1 MRTKQQVVKCCPP
14 AGACPEQVERAGMT
28 VACIGMG
35 DSKTARIG
43 WIDEFKG
50 FVLLLVCLYH
60 VEQSFPQAQMG
71 MLHLSALRMSA
82 FFFIS
87 GMLFSTR
94 RFGNFKDYFIHKTR
108 VLLVPYILLSL
119 LFLAL
124 DPVLYNFDLFPK
136 APRMTV
142 MNIRPEIAT
151 IWDYIYWNLAK
162 IFVAGKS
169 SIGSGPLWFVFTL
182 YSVSLIFYGVQKVAI
197 CVTNKGRSPVK
208 PGMTSRVIIA
218 LIAIASLAGGWLL
231 YVNHIRLPLGIER
244 DLTVLF
250 FFANGWLCKGEL
262 KDPRLRGDDKK
273 ERGNGSHAKSTL
285 SLIVATTVAFAA
297 YAYLEVPDPNFSIMN
312 NDLGKSLPIFVA
324 SSIFGIAGLVAAF
337 ILADKLPNI
346 APIRFIKGILRNISR
361 NALVILAVHW
371 YILLVMRLL
380 FREAIN
386 KPGIAYLAI
395 PIVIAVVIGAIPLF
409 RCKLYKLLG
418 KQKIS
423 VRESLSIRD

>member
-1 MRTKQQVVKCCPP
+1 MVLSNQK
-14 AGACPEQVERAGMT
+14 
-28 VACIGMG
+28 
-35 DSKTARIG
+35 RIG

-60 VEQSFPQAQMG
+60 VEQSFSYANMG

-94 RFGNFKDYFIHKTR
+94 RFPNFKSYFIHKSK
-108 VLLVPYILLSL
+108 VLLLPYILLSL

-124 DPVLYNFDLFPK
+124 DPVVYNFDLFPK

-142 MNIRPEIAT
+142 MNIRPEIASV
-151 IWDYIYWNLAK
+151 WDYIYWNLAK

-182 YSVSLIFYGVQKVAI
+182 YSVSLMFYGVQKFA
-197 CVTNKGRSPVK
+197 
-208 PGMTSRVIIA
+208 SRLKAPRAATII
-218 LIAIASLAGGWLL
+218 IAIACLAGGWLL
-231 YVNHIRLPLGIER
+231 YRHHIRLPLGIER

-250 FFANGWLCKGEL
+250 FFACGWLSKEPIRNTLCGKG
-262 KDPRLRGDDKK
+262 KK
-273 ERGNGSHAKSTL
+273 GIPW
-285 SLIVATTVAFAA
+285 SLVVASSITAFILYAA
-297 YAYLEVPDPNFSIMN
+297 FEIPDPNFSIMN

-324 SSIFGIAGLVAAF
+324 SSFFGIAGLVTAF
-337 ILADKLPNI
+337 VAADKIPNI
-346 APIRFIKGILRNISR
+346 GPIRILKGILRNISR

-380 FREAIN
+380 FRATFN
-386 KPGIAYLAI
+386 KPGVAYISIAIVAAG
-395 PIVIAVVIGAIPLF
+395 VIAAIPLF

-418 KQKIS
+418 KQPAS
-423 VRESLSIRD
+423 VRESLNIRD

>member
-1 MRTKQQVVKCCPP
+1 MTN
-14 AGACPEQVERAGMT
+14 EQ
-28 VACIGMG
+28 
-35 DSKTARIG
+35 KRIG

-94 RFGNFKDYFIHKTR
+94 RFPDFKSYLVHKTR

-119 LFLAL
+119 LFLAI

-142 MNIRPEIAT
+142 MNIKPEIAT
-151 IWDYIYWNLAK
+151 VWDYIYWNLAK

-182 YSVSLIFYGVQKVAI
+182 YSVSLLFYGVQCAARKISEILSPLRGSRMTAG
-197 CVTNKGRSPVK
+197 VT
-208 PGMTSRVIIA
+208 A
-218 LIAIASLAGGWLL
+218 LAAIASLAGGWFL

-250 FFANGWLCKGEL
+250 FFANGWLCKGAL
-262 KDPRLRGDDKK
+262 KDPRLGSATLTTGRGDDV
-273 ERGNGSHAKSTL
+273 RGKNILA
-285 SLIVATTVAFAA
+285 IVAATIVAFAA
-297 YAYLEVPDPNFSIMN
+297 YAYLEIPDPNFSIMN
-312 NDLGKSLPIFVA
+312 NDLGKSLPVFLA
-324 SSIFGIAGLVAAF
+324 SSFFGIAGLVATF
-337 ILADKLPNI
+337 MFADKLPNI
-346 APIRFIKGILRNISR
+346 APFRIIKGILRNISR

-371 YILLVMRLL
+371 YTLLVMRLL
-380 FREAIN
+380 FRDTFN
-386 KPGIAYLAI
+386 KPGIAYLVI
-395 PIVIAVVIGAIPLF
+395 PVVAAVVIVAIPLF
-409 RCKLYKLLG
+409 RCKLYRLLG

-423 VRESLSIRD
+423 VRESLNIKD

>member
-1 MRTKQQVVKCCPP
+1 MVLSNQT
-14 AGACPEQVERAGMT
+14 
-28 VACIGMG
+28 
-35 DSKTARIG
+35 RIG

-60 VEQSFPQAQMG
+60 VEQSFSYANMG

-94 RFGNFKDYFIHKTR
+94 RFPNFKSYFIHKSKA
-108 VLLVPYILLSL
+108 LLLPYILLSL

-124 DPVLYNFDLFPK
+124 DPVVYNFDLFPK
-136 APRMTV
+136 TPRMTV
-142 MNIRPEIAT
+142 MNIRPEIASV
-151 IWDYIYWNLAK
+151 WDYIYWNLAK

-182 YSVSLIFYGVQKVAI
+182 YSVSLMFYGVQKFA
-197 CVTNKGRSPVK
+197 
-208 PGMTSRVIIA
+208 SRLKAPRAATII
-218 LIAIASLAGGWLL
+218 IAIASLAGGWLL
-231 YVNHIRLPLGIER
+231 YRHHIRLPLGIER

-250 FFANGWLCKGEL
+250 FFACGWLSKEPIRNTLCGKG
-262 KDPRLRGDDKK
+262 KK
-273 ERGNGSHAKSTL
+273 GIPW
-285 SLIVATTVAFAA
+285 SLVVASSVTAFILYAA
-297 YAYLEVPDPNFSIMN
+297 FEIPDPNFSIMN

-324 SSIFGIAGLVAAF
+324 SSFFGIAGLVTAF
-337 ILADKLPNI
+337 VAADKIPNI
-346 APIRFIKGILRNISR
+346 GPIRILKGILRNISR

-380 FREAIN
+380 FRATFN
-386 KPGIAYLAI
+386 KPGVAYISIAIVAAG
-395 PIVIAVVIGAIPLF
+395 VIAAIPLF

-418 KQKIS
+418 KQPAS
-423 VRESLSIRD
+423 VRESLNIRD

>member
-1 MRTKQQVVKCCPP
+1 
-14 AGACPEQVERAGMT
+14 
-28 VACIGMG
+28 
-35 DSKTARIG
+35 
-43 WIDEFKG
+43 
-50 FVLLLVCLYH
+50 
-60 VEQSFPQAQMG
+60 MG

-94 RFGNFKDYFIHKTR
+94 RFPNFKDYLIHKTR

-142 MNIRPEIAT
+142 MNIRPEIASV
-151 IWDYIYWNLAK
+151 WDYIYWNLAK

-182 YSVSLIFYGVQKVAI
+182 YSVSLLFYGVQKVANAFSQKEKEMPHQ
-197 CVTNKGRSPVK
+197 VRHDNKEAGKTAGR
-208 PGMTSRVIIA
+208 IIFFIS
-218 LIAIASLAGGWLL
+218 LASLAGGWLL
-231 YVNHIRLPLGIER
+231 YTNHIRLPLGIER

-250 FFANGWLCKGEL
+250 FFANGWMCKGFL
-262 KDPRLRGDDKK
+262 KGDSGLRRNDK
-273 ERGNGSHAKSTL
+273 RGF
-285 SLIVATTVAFAA
+285 LIAAIVSFVA
-297 YAYLEVPDPNFSIMN
+297 YAYIEIPDPNFSIMN

-324 SSIFGIAGLVAAF
+324 SSVFGIAGLVTAF
-337 ILADKLPNI
+337 ILADRLPDV
-346 APIRFIKGILRNISR
+346 APIRIFKGILRNISR

-380 FREAIN
+380 FRSNIN
-386 KPGIAYLAI
+386 KPGIAYLSIAI
-395 PIVIAVVIGAIPLF
+395 VAAGVIAAIPLF

-418 KQKIS
+418 KQPAS
-423 VRESLSIRD
+423 VRESLNIKE

>member
-1 MRTKQQVVKCCPP
+1 
-14 AGACPEQVERAGMT
+14 
-28 VACIGMG
+28 MG
-35 DSKTARIG
+35 NGTARIG

-50 FVLLLVCLYH
+50 FVLLLVCLFH
-60 VEQSFPQAQMG
+60 VEQSFPRAEMG

-136 APRMTV
+136 APRMTI

-151 IWDYIYWNLAK
+151 VWDYIYWNIAK

-182 YSVSLIFYGVQKVAI
+182 YSVSLMFYGVQKVA
-197 CVTNKGRSPVK
+197 NAFSQARKGDPGSK
-208 PGMTSRVIIA
+208 PGMTSKAITAI
-218 LIAIASLAGGWLL
+218 IAIASLAGGWFL

-250 FFANGWLCKGEL
+250 FFANGWLCKGL
-262 KDPRLRGDDKK
+262 FLNGKANVILCSP
-273 ERGNGSHAKSTL
+273 ERRIQTRSIV
-285 SLIVATTVAFAA
+285 SLIIAATIISFCA
-297 YAYLEVPDPNFSIMN
+297 YAYIEIPDPNFSIMN
-312 NDLGKSLPIFVA
+312 NNLGKDFRIFVA
-324 SSIFGIAGLVAAF
+324 SSFFGIAGLVTTF
-337 ILADKLPNI
+337 VLADRLPNI
-346 APIRFIKGILRNISR
+346 APIRIIKGILRNISR

-380 FREAIN
+380 FRETFN
-386 KPGIAYLAI
+386 KPGIAYLSIVVVTAL
-395 PIVIAVVIGAIPLF
+395 VIAAIPLF

-418 KQKIS
+418 KKRVS
-423 VRESLSIRD
+423 VRESLNIRD

>member
-1 MRTKQQVVKCCPP
+1 MSDKAT
-14 AGACPEQVERAGMT
+14 
-28 VACIGMG
+28 
-35 DSKTARIG
+35 RIG

-60 VEQSFPQAQMG
+60 VEQSFSCANMG

-94 RFGNFKDYFIHKTR
+94 RFPNFKDYLIHKTR

-136 APRMTV
+136 APRMTI
-142 MNIRPEIAT
+142 MNIHPVIT
-151 IWDYIYWNLAK
+151 GTWDYIYWNLAK

-182 YSVSLIFYGVQKVAI
+182 YSVSLMFYSVQWVAI
-197 CVTNKGRSPVK
+197 HFFSQTRKEMPHQVRHDNKKAEKTESVSK
-208 PGMTSRVIIA
+208 LFIAVFAII
-218 LIAIASLAGGWLL
+218 SLAGGWFL
-231 YVNHIRLPLGIER
+231 YKNHIRLPLGIER

-250 FFANGWLCKGEL
+250 FFACGWLS
-262 KDPRLRGDDKK
+262 KDPIRNRLCVKGKK
-273 ERGNGSHAKSTL
+273 GIPW
-285 SLIVATTVAFAA
+285 SLAVATSITMFILYAAF
-297 YAYLEVPDPNFSIMN
+297 EIPDPNFSIMN

-324 SSIFGIAGLVAAF
+324 SSFFGIAGLVMAF
-337 ILADKLPNI
+337 VTADKIPNI
-346 APIRFIKGILRNISR
+346 GPIRIFKGILRNISR

-380 FREAIN
+380 FRDTFN
-386 KPGIAYLAI
+386 KPGIAYLSIAI
-395 PIVIAVVIGAIPLF
+395 VAAGVIAAIPLF
-409 RCKLYKLLG
+409 RNKLYKLLG
-418 KQKIS
+418 KQPAS
-423 VRESLSIRD
+423 VRESLNIRD

>member
-1 MRTKQQVVKCCPP
+1 MVLGNQT
-14 AGACPEQVERAGMT
+14 
-28 VACIGMG
+28 
-35 DSKTARIG
+35 RIG

-94 RFGNFKDYFIHKTR
+94 RFGSFKDYFIHKTR

-124 DPVLYNFDLFPK
+124 APVLYNFNLFPK

-142 MNIRPEIAT
+142 MNIRPEIVT
-151 IWDYIYWNLAK
+151 VWDYIYWNLAK

-182 YSVSLIFYGVQKVAI
+182 YSVSLIFYGVQKIFPRRAI
-197 CVTNKGRSPVK
+197 FFVS
-208 PGMTSRVIIA
+208 
-218 LIAIASLAGGWLL
+218 LASLAGGWIL
-231 YVNHIRLPLGIER
+231 YANHIRLPLGIER
-244 DLTVLF
+244 NLTVLF
-250 FFANGWLCKGEL
+250 FFANGWLCKGAL

-285 SLIVATTVAFAA
+285 SLIVATIVSFAA

-324 SSIFGIAGLVAAF
+324 SSFFGIAGLIGAF
-337 ILADKLPNI
+337 VLADRLPNA
-346 APIRFIKGILRNISR
+346 APVRFAKGILRNISR

-371 YILLVMRLL
+371 YTLLVMRLL
-380 FREAIN
+380 FRASFN
-386 KPGIAYLAI
+386 KPGIVYLAI
-395 PIVIAVVIGAIPLF
+395 PVVIAVVIGAIPLF

-423 VRESLSIRD
+423 ARESLNIKD

>member
-1 MRTKQQVVKCCPP
+1 MSDKAT
-14 AGACPEQVERAGMT
+14 
-28 VACIGMG
+28 
-35 DSKTARIG
+35 RIG

-50 FVLLLVCLYH
+50 FVLLLVCLFH
-60 VEQSFPQAQMG
+60 VEQSFSCANME

-94 RFGNFKDYFIHKTR
+94 RFPNFKDYLIHKTR

-142 MNIRPEIAT
+142 MNIRPEIAGV
-151 IWDYIYWNLAK
+151 WDYIYWNLAK

-182 YSVSLIFYGVQKVAI
+182 YSVSLMFYGVQKVA
-197 CVTNKGRSPVK
+197 NAFSQARKGDPGSK
-208 PGMTSRVIIA
+208 PGMTSKAITAI
-218 LIAIASLAGGWLL
+218 IAIASLAGGWLL
-231 YVNHIRLPLGIER
+231 YTNHIRLPLGIEH

-250 FFANGWLCKGEL
+250 FFANGWMCKGFL
-262 KDPRLRGDDKK
+262 KGERRGV
-273 ERGNGSHAKSTL
+273 KSN
-285 SLIVATTVAFAA
+285 LILAAAAIISFVA
-297 YAYLEVPDPNFSIMN
+297 YAFIEIPDPNFSIMN

-324 SSIFGIAGLVAAF
+324 SSVFGIAGLVTAF
-337 ILADKLPNI
+337 ILADRLPDV
-346 APIRFIKGILRNISR
+346 APIRILKGILRNISR

-380 FREAIN
+380 FRSTFN
-386 KPGIAYLAI
+386 KPGIAYITIAI
-395 PIVIAVVIGAIPLF
+395 VAAGVIAAIPLF

-418 KQKIS
+418 KQPTS
-423 VRESLSIRD
+423 VREALNIRE

>member
-1 MRTKQQVVKCCPP
+1 MSDK
-14 AGACPEQVERAGMT
+14 AM
-28 VACIGMG
+28 
-35 DSKTARIG
+35 ARIG

-94 RFGNFKDYFIHKTR
+94 RFGNFKSYLIHKTR

-119 LFLAL
+119 LFLAI

-142 MNIRPEIAT
+142 MNIKPEIAT
-151 IWDYIYWNLAK
+151 TWDYIYWNLAK

-182 YSVSLIFYGVQKVAI
+182 YSVSLLFYGVQKVA
-197 CVTNKGRSPVK
+197 GRISVRRGREIPACA
-208 PGMTSRVIIA
+208 GMTTGIIA
-218 LIAIASLAGGWLL
+218 LAAIASLAGGWFL

-250 FFANGWLCKGEL
+250 FFACGSLCREPIKNLSSILHNNNQGAA
-262 KDPRLRGDDKK
+262 LRRSSG
-273 ERGNGSHAKSTL
+273 ALL
-285 SLIVATTVAFAA
+285 SLVAATIVAFAA
-297 YAYLEVPDPNFSIMN
+297 YAYIEIPDPNFSIMN
-312 NDLGKSLPIFVA
+312 NNLGKSLPVFLA
-324 SSIFGIAGLVAAF
+324 SSFFGIAGLVATF
-337 ILADKLPNI
+337 MFADKLPNI
-346 APIRFIKGILRNISR
+346 APFRIIKGILRNISR

-380 FREAIN
+380 FRDTFN

-395 PIVIAVVIGAIPLF
+395 PVVAIVVIGAIPLF
-409 RCKLYKLLG
+409 RCKLYRLLG

-423 VRESLSIRD
+423 VRKSLNIKD

>member
-1 MRTKQQVVKCCPP
+1 
-14 AGACPEQVERAGMT
+14 
-28 VACIGMG
+28 MG
-35 DSKTARIG
+35 RIG

-60 VEQSFPQAQMG
+60 VEQSFSYAQMG
-71 MLHLSALRMSA
+71 TLHLSALRMSA

-94 RFGNFKDYFIHKTR
+94 RFPDFKSYLVHKTR
-108 VLLVPYILLSL
+108 VLLIPYILLSL

-142 MNIRPEIAT
+142 MNIKPEIAT
-151 IWDYIYWNLAK
+151 VWDYIYWNLAK

-182 YSVSLIFYGVQKVAI
+182 YSVSLMFYGVQWVAI
-197 CVTNKGRSPVK
+197 HFFSQTRKEMPHQVRHDNKKAEKTESVSK
-208 PGMTSRVIIA
+208 LFIAVFAII
-218 LIAIASLAGGWLL
+218 SLAGGWIL
-231 YVNHIRLPLGIER
+231 YKNHIRLPLGIER

-250 FFANGWLCKGEL
+250 FFACGWLS
-262 KDPRLRGDDKK
+262 KDPIRNRLCVKGKK
-273 ERGNGSHAKSTL
+273 SIPW
-285 SLIVATTVAFAA
+285 SLAVATSITAFILYAA
-297 YAYLEVPDPNFSIMN
+297 FEAPDPNFSIMN
-312 NDLGKSLPIFVA
+312 NILGKSLPIFIA
-324 SSIFGIAGLVAAF
+324 SSFFGIAGLVTAF
-337 ILADKLPNI
+337 VAADKIPNI
-346 APIRFIKGILRNISR
+346 APIRTVKGILRNISR

-380 FREAIN
+380 FRSTFN
-386 KPGIAYLAI
+386 QPGIAYLSIAI
-395 PIVIAVVIGAIPLF
+395 VTAGVIAAIPLF

-418 KQKIS
+418 KQPAS
-423 VRESLSIRD
+423 VRESLNIRD

>member
-1 MRTKQQVVKCCPP
+1 MSDK
-14 AGACPEQVERAGMT
+14 
-28 VACIGMG
+28 VA
-35 DSKTARIG
+35 ARIG

-94 RFGNFKDYFIHKTR
+94 RFPDFKSYFIHKTR
-108 VLLVPYILLSL
+108 VLLFPYILLSL

-142 MNIRPEIAT
+142 MNIKPEIAT
-151 IWDYIYWNLAK
+151 VWDYIYWNLAK

-182 YSVSLIFYGVQKVAI
+182 YSVSLIFYGVQKV
-197 CVTNKGRSPVK
+197 TGRIKAPRAA
-208 PGMTSRVIIA
+208 TII
-218 LIAIASLAGGWLL
+218 IAIASLASGWIL
-231 YVNHIRLPLGIER
+231 YKNHIRLPLGIER

-250 FFANGWLCKGEL
+250 FFANGWLCKGAVN
-262 KDPRLRGDDKK
+262 KFTMDCFATWARNDVGALR
-273 ERGNGSHAKSTL
+273 NGTIL
-285 SLIVATTVAFAA
+285 AA
-297 YAYLEVPDPNFSIMN
+297 AAIISFVTYACIEIPDPNFSIMN
-312 NDLGKSLPIFVA
+312 NYLGKSFPVFLA
-324 SSIFGIAGLVAAF
+324 SSFFGIAGLVATF
-337 ILADKLPNI
+337 MFADKLPDI
-346 APIRFIKGILRNISR
+346 APIRIIKGILRNISR

-380 FREAIN
+380 FREAFN
-386 KPGIAYLAI
+386 RPGIAYLAI
-395 PIVIAVVIGAIPLF
+395 PVVATMVIGAIPLF
-409 RCKLYKLLG
+409 RCRLYKLLG
-418 KQKIS
+418 KQPTS
-423 VRESLSIRD
+423 ARSALSIQE

>member
-1 MRTKQQVVKCCPP
+1 
-14 AGACPEQVERAGMT
+14 
-28 VACIGMG
+28 MG
-35 DSKTARIG
+35 RIG

-60 VEQSFPQAQMG
+60 VEQSFSYAQMG
-71 MLHLSALRMSA
+71 TLHLSALRMSA

-94 RFGNFKDYFIHKTR
+94 RFPNFKSYFIHKSK
-108 VLLVPYILLSL
+108 VLLLPYILLSL

-124 DPVLYNFDLFPK
+124 DPIVYNFDLFPK

-142 MNIRPEIAT
+142 MNIRPEIASV
-151 IWDYIYWNLAK
+151 WDYIYWNLAK

-182 YSVSLIFYGVQKVAI
+182 YSVSLMFYGVQKFA
-197 CVTNKGRSPVK
+197 
-208 PGMTSRVIIA
+208 SRLKAPRAATII
-218 LIAIASLAGGWLL
+218 IAIASLAGGWLL
-231 YVNHIRLPLGIER
+231 YRHHIRLPLGIER

-250 FFANGWLCKGEL
+250 FFACGWLSKEPIRNTLCGKG
-262 KDPRLRGDDKK
+262 KK
-273 ERGNGSHAKSTL
+273 GIPW
-285 SLIVATTVAFAA
+285 SLVVASSITAFILYAA
-297 YAYLEVPDPNFSIMN
+297 FEIPDPNFSIMN

-324 SSIFGIAGLVAAF
+324 SSFFGIAGLVTAF
-337 ILADKLPNI
+337 VAADKIPNI
-346 APIRFIKGILRNISR
+346 GPIRILKGILRNISR

-380 FREAIN
+380 FRATFN
-386 KPGIAYLAI
+386 KPGVAYISIAIVAAG
-395 PIVIAVVIGAIPLF
+395 VIAAIPLF

-418 KQKIS
+418 KQPAS
-423 VRESLSIRD
+423 VRESLNIRD

>member
-1 MRTKQQVVKCCPP
+1 MVLRNQT
-14 AGACPEQVERAGMT
+14 
-28 VACIGMG
+28 
-35 DSKTARIG
+35 RIG

-60 VEQSFPQAQMG
+60 VEQSFSYANMG

-94 RFGNFKDYFIHKTR
+94 RFPNLKSYFIHKSK
-108 VLLVPYILLSL
+108 VLLLPYILLSL

-124 DPVLYNFDLFPK
+124 DPVVYNFDLFPK

-142 MNIRPEIAT
+142 MNIRPEIASV
-151 IWDYIYWNLAK
+151 WDYIYWNLAK

-182 YSVSLIFYGVQKVAI
+182 YSVSLMFYGVQKFA
-197 CVTNKGRSPVK
+197 
-208 PGMTSRVIIA
+208 SRLKAPRAATII
-218 LIAIASLAGGWLL
+218 IAIASLAGGWLL
-231 YVNHIRLPLGIER
+231 YRHHIRLPLGIER

-250 FFANGWLCKGEL
+250 FFACGWLSKEPIRNTLCGKG
-262 KDPRLRGDDKK
+262 KK
-273 ERGNGSHAKSTL
+273 GIPW
-285 SLIVATTVAFAA
+285 SLVVASSVTAFILYAA
-297 YAYLEVPDPNFSIMN
+297 FEIPDPNFSIMN

-324 SSIFGIAGLVAAF
+324 SSFFGIAGLVTAF
-337 ILADKLPNI
+337 VAADKIPNI
-346 APIRFIKGILRNISR
+346 GPICILKGILRNISR

-380 FREAIN
+380 FRATFN
-386 KPGIAYLAI
+386 KPGVAYISIAIVAAG
-395 PIVIAVVIGAIPLF
+395 VIAAIPLF

-418 KQKIS
+418 KQPAS
-423 VRESLSIRD
+423 VRESLNIRD

>member
-1 MRTKQQVVKCCPP
+1 
-14 AGACPEQVERAGMT
+14 
-28 VACIGMG
+28 
-35 DSKTARIG
+35 
-43 WIDEFKG
+43 
-50 FVLLLVCLYH
+50 
-60 VEQSFPQAQMG
+60 MG

-151 IWDYIYWNLAK
+151 VWDYIYWNLAK

-182 YSVSLIFYGVQKVAI
+182 YSVSLLFYGVQCAARKISEILSPLRGSRMTAG
-197 CVTNKGRSPVK
+197 VT
-208 PGMTSRVIIA
+208 A
-218 LIAIASLAGGWLL
+218 LAAIASLAGGWLL

-250 FFANGWLCKGEL
+250 FFANGWLCKGAL

-324 SSIFGIAGLVAAF
+324 SSFFGIAGLVATF
-337 ILADKLPNI
+337 MFADKLPNI

-371 YILLVMRLL
+371 YTLLVMRLL

-418 KQKIS
+418 KQKNS

>member
-1 MRTKQQVVKCCPP
+1 MVLGNQT
-14 AGACPEQVERAGMT
+14 
-28 VACIGMG
+28 
-35 DSKTARIG
+35 RIG

-142 MNIRPEIAT
+142 MNIRPEIVT
-151 IWDYIYWNLAK
+151 VWDYIYWNLAK

-182 YSVSLIFYGVQKVAI
+182 YSVSLIFYGVQKIFPRRAI
-197 CVTNKGRSPVK
+197 FFVS
-208 PGMTSRVIIA
+208 
-218 LIAIASLAGGWLL
+218 LASLAGGWIL
-231 YVNHIRLPLGIER
+231 YANHIRLPLGIER

-250 FFANGWLCKGEL
+250 FFANGWLCKGLL
-262 KDPRLRGDDKK
+262 KG
-273 ERGNGSHAKSTL
+273 GNDNKRNALLAAAT
-285 SLIVATTVAFAA
+285 IVSFAA

-324 SSIFGIAGLVAAF
+324 SSFFGIAGLIGAF
-337 ILADKLPNI
+337 VLADRLPNA
-346 APIRFIKGILRNISR
+346 APVRFAKGILRNISR

-371 YILLVMRLL
+371 YTLLVMRLL
-380 FREAIN
+380 FKPEIN
-386 KPGIAYLAI
+386 RPGIAYLAI
-395 PIVIAVVIGAIPLF
+395 PVVIAVVIGAIPLF

-423 VRESLSIRD
+423 ARESLNIKD